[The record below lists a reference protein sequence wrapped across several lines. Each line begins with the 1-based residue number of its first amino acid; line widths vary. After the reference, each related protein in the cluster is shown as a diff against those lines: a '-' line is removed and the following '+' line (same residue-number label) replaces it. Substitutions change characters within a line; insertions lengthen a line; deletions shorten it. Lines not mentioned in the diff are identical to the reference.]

1 MYESSAC
8 ITIML
13 SRVAQGLKATHLT
26 SGPEAGSAL
35 NETFKKILDHAKTTG
50 LVDLLCHCLVNS
62 GSSLILGSSN
72 MLRAACE
79 AWRATW
85 SLIDALET
93 LFLRESPLLF
103 PLNALRSH
111 SLVRLDIR
119 DHERGSLIGTES
131 AKIVDVVTRTFV
143 RSKAVQV
150 AIYYCLHQ
158 RLEAAMS
165 AGIQVFVSH
174 PKFLKIFCAHIRP
187 Q

>member
-26 SGPEAGSAL
+26 SVPEAGSAL
-35 NETFKKILDHAKTTG
+35 NETLKKILDHAKTTG
-50 LVDLLCHCLVNS
+50 LMDLLCHCLVNS
-62 GSSLILGSSN
+62 GSSLISGSSN

-79 AWRATW
+79 ACRAAW
-85 SLIDALET
+85 SLIDALDT

-174 PKFLKIFCAHIRP
+174 PKSLKIFRAHIRP